1 MINNVIAT
9 NYLNSFKGEK
19 RFKPSINN
27 FHNLEG
33 IKITSSKHIEVLEW
47 RKSERYKKLCE
58 RLYAEGLKG
67 LKKLT
72 KEYFAPKMTEKE
84 IKHHIYVRHTY
95 MNMSDEDYE
104 YNMEHWNEYGEWLY
118 ENFKRDKE
126 IGKTHSLQLRY
137 GIYSHIFGHG
147 FDNFINITKQ
157 HGHYYNELEII
168 SHMGSWKPDDPDAI
182 FSIIE

>member
-72 KEYFAPKMTEKE
+72 KEYVQNYA
-84 IKHHIYVRHTY
+84 Y
-95 MNMSDEDYE
+95 
-104 YNMEHWNEYGEWLY
+104 
-118 ENFKRDKE
+118 
-126 IGKTHSLQLRY
+126 
-137 GIYSHIFGHG
+137 
-147 FDNFINITKQ
+147 
-157 HGHYYNELEII
+157 
-168 SHMGSWKPDDPDAI
+168 
-182 FSIIE
+182 